1 MFKKIFYENQPT
13 NYSVSDEGQVRND
26 KMNRIMKGT
35 LARNEYYSVQLSIN
49 GKVKTFM
56 VHRLVAE
63 YFVEN
68 EDPINNTIV
77 DHIDRNKLNNS
88 ASNLRWVTTKQNAI
102 NVDRIERNTK
112 RIKADL
118 SKTWVP
124 TKYQYYSVNSDGEL
138 KNDRNNYLVKGSLR
152 NGYLRWEGRSLHR
165 VIWEAFNG
173 EIPDDMVIDHIDGNR
188 SNNNLS
194 NLRLVS
200 QSVNMDN
207 AQKNGHKGQ
216 VKISQ
221 YDDKGNFIATYNSIR
236 EAAQAVNGSES
247 AIRQSA
253 ERYGLSAGYFWI
265 RSDQD
270 ITIEKLIKISP
281 SNKKKKTS
289 IGVSQYDTKGNLIK
303 HYDSLKE
310 AAREIGCSDST
321 IKRAADAQRLG
332 KNYFW
337 ILDSQNIE
345 ISDLINN

>member
-1 MFKKIFYENQPT
+1 MQNVGKK
-13 NYSVSDEGQVRND
+13 
-26 KMNRIMKGT
+26 K
-35 LARNEYYSVQLSIN
+35 SI
-49 GKVKTFM
+49 
-56 VHRLVAE
+56 
-63 YFVEN
+63 
-68 EDPINNTIV
+68 
-77 DHIDRNKLNNS
+77 
-88 ASNLRWVTTKQNAI
+88 
-102 NVDRIERNTK
+102 
-112 RIKADL
+112 
-118 SKTWVP
+118 
-124 TKYQYYSVNSDGEL
+124 L
-138 KNDRNNYLVKGSLR
+138 KNDKIDIDELDFSLWKKIPEDSNIYVNEEGDFINIETKNILRGSER
-152 NGYLRWEGRSLHR
+152 NGYKRIYIKGKHYSAHKLVWET
-165 VIWEAFNG
+165 FNG
-173 EIPDDMVIDHIDGNR
+173 DIPDDMVIDHIDGNR

-200 QSVNMDN
+200 QSVNIDN

-221 YDDKGNFIATYNSIR
+221 YDNKGNFIATYNSIR

-289 IGVSQYDTKGNLIK
+289 IGVSQYDIQGNLIK

-310 AAREIGCSDST
+310 AAREMGCADST

-337 ILDSQNIE
+337 ILDSQNIK